1 MILKIHWENDRM
13 KFNSFSFQPSKL
25 ITVKNEIKKTFPT
38 KTDIYKIKSQKA
50 KEVDLEELLQKIREF
65 SLDKMIYL
73 ADSLKAE
80 EIIALAI
87 NYSDIPNE
95 LYKKINKII
104 LHKKDKFL
112 IKILWNNFAEDYKNK
127 DLTSLLG
134 NLLASFSK
142 LNDQEKMLDTIFKD
156 SSPLINMR
164 KQIENNKVTLF
175 NFLEDLDLII
185 ENKVSKKLAA
195 DLFNKSSKSFFI
207 REAKDNLIKVFKVLE
222 IKNLKAVVENYLFVF
237 KDAEYVEE
245 LMYRIKD
252 RLGDPR
258 EYSTAWNSIDQKAK
272 EKAAAWFNY
281 KKLKEFFDSI
291 TTDQEE
297 AQKRFSYWE
306 KQVDIMEKVDYVK
319 KYLQLFLTFDNF
331 VVVEFGDLG
340 NAVYFYKKDFFE
352 QNLAQY
358 MNKHNAVNNNSLK
371 YTYEARN
378 MGNKNVYKVNHMS
391 SWQHK
396 ADKMIKELRS
406 GRK

>member
-1 MILKIHWENDRM
+1 M

-25 ITVKNEIKKTFPT
+25 IAVKNEIKKTFPT
-38 KTDIYKIKSQKA
+38 KADIYKIKSQKA
-50 KEVDLEELLQKIREF
+50 KEVDLEELLKKIREF
-65 SLDKMIYL
+65 SLDKIIYL
-73 ADSLKAE
+73 ADSLKTE

-87 NYSDIPNE
+87 KYSNIPHE
-95 LYKKINKII
+95 LYKKINNII
-104 LHKKDKFL
+104 LHKKDKFI
-112 IKILWNNFAEDYKNK
+112 IKILWNNFAEDYTNK
-127 DLTSLLG
+127 DLSSLLG

-142 LNDQEKMLDTIFKD
+142 LNDQEKVLDTIFKD

-164 KQIENNKVTLF
+164 KYIENNKITLF
-175 NFLEDLDLII
+175 YFLDKLDLIF
-185 ENKVSKKLAA
+185 ENKISKRLAA
-195 DLFNKSSKSFFI
+195 DLLSKGTKPVFL
-207 REAKDNLIKVFKVLE
+207 REDKNNLIKVFKELE

-237 KDAEYVEE
+237 KDKEYEEE
-245 LMYRIKD
+245 LMYIIKD

-258 EYSTAWNSIDQKAK
+258 EDYSTAWNEIDKKAK

-396 ADKMIKELRS
+396 ADKMIKELRA
-406 GRK
+406 GRR

>member
-1 MILKIHWENDRM
+1 M
-13 KFNSFSFQPSKL
+13 KFNSFFFQPSKL
-25 ITVKNEIKKTFPT
+25 IAVKNEIKKTFPT
-38 KTDIYKIKSQKA
+38 KSDIYKIKSQKA
-50 KEVDLEELLQKIREF
+50 KEVDLEELLKKIREF
-65 SLDKMIYL
+65 SLDRIIYL

-87 NYSDIPNE
+87 NYSEIPNE

-104 LHKKDKFL
+104 LHKKNKFL
-112 IKILWNNFAEDYKNK
+112 IKILWNNFAEDYKNE
-127 DLTSLLG
+127 DLNRLLG

-142 LNDQEKMLDTIFKD
+142 LNDQEKVLYNIFKD

-164 KQIENNKVTLF
+164 KQIENNKITLF
-175 NFLEDLDLII
+175 DFLEELDLIF
-185 ENKVSKKLAA
+185 ENKISKRLAA
-195 DLFNKSSKSFFI
+195 DLFSKSSKLFFI
-207 REAKDNLIKVFKVLE
+207 REEKDNLIKIFKELE
-222 IKNLKAVVENYLFVF
+222 INNLKEVVENYLFVF
-237 KDAEYVEE
+237 KDKEYQEE
-245 LMYRIKD
+245 LMYKIKD

-258 EYSTAWNSIDQKAK
+258 EDYSTAWNNIAHKAK

-306 KQVDIMEKVDYVK
+306 KHVDIMEKVDYVK

-340 NAVYFYKKDFFE
+340 NAVYFYKKDFFKE
-352 QNLAQY
+352 NLAQY
-358 MNKHNAVNNNSLK
+358 TSKYNAVNNKSLK

-378 MGNKNVYKVNHMS
+378 NRNKYVYKVDHRND
-391 SWQHK
+391 WQHK
-396 ADKMIKELRS
+396 VNRMLKELRL